1 MGDLLTVSKDKITA
15 HGFELTRVRLEVD
28 GVTDAKPVYWVEEM
42 GASNSRGWIFKWQF
56 KPTGGTPGS
65 SNNAYVICAPI

>member
-1 MGDLLTVSKDKITA
+1 VFDLTCEIGDKFGSMGDLLTVSKDKITA

-42 GASNSRGWIFKWQF
+42 GA
-56 KPTGGTPGS
+56 
-65 SNNAYVICAPI
+65 